1 MIAFLIDADNLSN
14 PAWIHTA
21 LEKLSAEGNI
31 AIRRAYGSP
40 ENLKGLGETMRTWAI
55 RPYVNASLSKNTTDL
70 SLAVDAMFLACQTP
84 APSVI
89 AIGSGDA
96 DFVPLVMRLR
106 ELGIKVICISEQNK
120 MSAEAIP
127 AYDAVMYVV
136 DHAMETPSTSAAS
149 ASKKKKAP
157 AAKTATNPKKKKVA
171 SKPTDPS
178 PAIAATTPASKPAA
192 TKTPARKTE
201 KKPTS
206 TPNKTPEIDD
216 ILAALT
222 ELKTDEWM
230 PLGNVVKILRDKKLL
245 GKNAATTK
253 FFAKFPSHFELTPEK
268 QPNQLR
274 LIATSR

>member
-14 PAWIHTA
+14 PAWIHMA

-40 ENLKGLGETMRTWAI
+40 ENLKGLSETMRTWAI

-70 SLAVDAMFLACQTP
+70 SLAVDAMFLACQRP
-84 APSVI
+84 APSII

-120 MSAEAIP
+120 MSVEAIP

-136 DHAMETPSTSAAS
+136 DHAMDTCLTSS
-149 ASKKKKAP
+149 SKKKKAP
-157 AAKTATNPKKKKVA
+157 AAETATKPKKKNVA
-171 SKPTDPS
+171 GKPTEPS
-178 PAIAATTPASKPAA
+178 PPISITTPS
-192 TKTPARKTE
+192 TNTTARKTG
-201 KKPTS
+201 KKTTS
-206 TPNKTPEIDD
+206 TPTIAKEIDA

-222 ELKTDEWM
+222 ELNVGMDAIRQCRKNTARQKTIRKKCCNDEIFCQI
-230 PLGNVVKILRDKKLL
+230 P
-245 GKNAATTK
+245 
-253 FFAKFPSHFELTPEK
+253 
-268 QPNQLR
+268 
-274 LIATSR
+274 